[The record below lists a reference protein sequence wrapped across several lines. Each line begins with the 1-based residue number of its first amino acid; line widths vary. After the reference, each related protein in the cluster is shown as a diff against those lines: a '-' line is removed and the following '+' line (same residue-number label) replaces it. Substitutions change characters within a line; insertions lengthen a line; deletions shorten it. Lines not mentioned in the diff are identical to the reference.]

1 MIRRVNLVF
10 ILALSALTALPGS
23 SRAQGG
29 DLKAAVSSKLEQQ
42 WPELLELYKHFHANP
57 ELSFQEE
64 KTAARVAGEL
74 SRAGYI
80 VTTKVGGHGVVAV
93 LRNGDGPT
101 LLIRGDMDGLPVKE
115 QTSLPYASAVR
126 ATEQTGQE
134 VDVMHAC
141 GHDVHMTCLI
151 GTGRLLAQLTNHWR
165 GTALLIGQ
173 PAEERGSGARAMLN
187 DGLFKRFPLPSH
199 AIALHVW
206 SEYAAGTVG
215 YCPGY
220 AMANVD
226 SVDITIRGV
235 GGHGAYPHTT
245 KDPILLAAQT
255 ILALQTIVSR
265 EIKPGEPAVVTVGS
279 IHGGAKH
286 NIIPDEVT
294 LQLTL
299 RSYTDE
305 VRAQT
310 IAAVRRIVNGIATTA
325 GVSPDRMPEIKVK
338 DEFTPALYNDPA
350 LTARIVGVFQH
361 WLGEGNVVERKP
373 VMGGEDFGQ
382 FGRTEHK
389 IPIFMFGVGTVTPES
404 FKEAMKSGKTFPSV
418 HSPFFAPDPE
428 PTIKTGITAMTAAA
442 LELLGPAAK

>member
-1 MIRRVNLVF
+1 M
-10 ILALSALTALPGS
+10 
-23 SRAQGG
+23 
-29 DLKAAVSSKLEQQ
+29 
-42 WPELLELYKHFHANP
+42 
-57 ELSFQEE
+57 
-64 KTAARVAGEL
+64 AGEL

-115 QTSLPYASAVR
+115 QTGLPYASTAR

-141 GHDVHMTCLI
+141 GHDVHMTCLV

-187 DGLFKRFPLPSH
+187 DGLFKRFPQPSH

-226 SVDITIRGV
+226 SVDINIRGV

-245 KDPILLAAQT
+245 KDPIL
-255 ILALQTIVSR
+255 
-265 EIKPGEPAVVTVGS
+265 
-279 IHGGAKH
+279 HGGTDHRCVARPSSAAK
-286 NIIPDEVT
+286 
-294 LQLTL
+294 
-299 RSYTDE
+299 SS
-305 VRAQT
+305 RANRQS
-310 IAAVRRIVNGIATTA
+310 
-325 GVSPDRMPEIKVK
+325 SPS
-338 DEFTPALYNDPA
+338 A
-350 LTARIVGVFQH
+350 
-361 WLGEGNVVERKP
+361 
-373 VMGGEDFGQ
+373 
-382 FGRTEHK
+382 
-389 IPIFMFGVGTVTPES
+389 
-404 FKEAMKSGKTFPSV
+404 PS
-418 HSPFFAPDPE
+418 
-428 PTIKTGITAMTAAA
+428 TAA
-442 LELLGPAAK
+442 PNTTSSPTR

>member
-1 MIRRVNLVF
+1 MHFLAALAVTAGVCGGVFAQEDNLK
-10 ILALSALTALPGS
+10 SAVQTRLD
-23 SRAQGG
+23 R
-29 DLKAAVSSKLEQQ
+29 E
-42 WPELLELYKHFHANP
+42 WPELFELYKHFHANP

-80 VTTKVGGHGVVAV
+80 VTPGVGGHGVVAV
-93 LRNGDGPT
+93 LRNGEGPT
-101 LLIRGDMDGLPVKE
+101 LLIRGDMDALPVKE
-115 QTSLPYASAVR
+115 QTGLPYASTARAV
-126 ATEQTGQE
+126 EQTGQE

-151 GTGRLLAQLTNHWR
+151 GTARLLAQLTNHWR
-165 GTALLIGQ
+165 GTVLLIGQ

-187 DGLFKRFPLPSH
+187 DGLYRRFPLPNY

-215 YCPGY
+215 FCPGY

-226 SVDITIRGV
+226 SVDITLRGV
-235 GGHGAYPHTT
+235 GGHGAYPHMA
-245 KDPILLAAQT
+245 KDPIVLAAQT

-265 EIKPGEPAVVTVGS
+265 ETKPGEPAVVTVGS

-299 RSYTDE
+299 RSYSDE
-305 VRAQT
+305 VRLQT
-310 IAAVRRIVNGIATTA
+310 IAAIRRIVNGLATAA
-325 GVSPDRMPEIKVK
+325 GMPPDRMPEIKLK

-350 LTARIVGVFQH
+350 LTARVVGVFKQ
-361 WLGEGNVVERKP
+361 WLGEGNVIERKP
-373 VMGGEDFGQ
+373 VMGGEDFSQ
-382 FGRTEHK
+382 YGRTEHK
-389 IPIFMFGVGTVTPES
+389 IPVFMFGVGAVSPES
-404 FKEAMKSGKTFPSV
+404 FKEAMKSGRAFPSV

-428 PTIKTGITAMTAAA
+428 PTIKTGVTAMTAAA
-442 LELLGPAAK
+442 LELLGKPAR